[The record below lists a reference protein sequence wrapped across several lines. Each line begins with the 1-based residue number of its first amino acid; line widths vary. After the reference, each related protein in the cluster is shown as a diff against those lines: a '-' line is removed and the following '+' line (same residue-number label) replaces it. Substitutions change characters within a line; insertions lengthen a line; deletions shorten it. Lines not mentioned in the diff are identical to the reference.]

1 VCGPEHRS
9 PGACE
14 GGSEIRSRRQGPEE
28 IGTAQAAKTT
38 RGLTASAPV
47 GVGVTARRTR
57 GIRGDR
63 RGGRASH
70 PLCTVSGVR
79 DVLLDDLDARQYEAV
94 TSDAAPLA
102 IIAPAGS
109 GKTRV
114 LTRRIAYGAREG
126 RVQPKHVLAVTFTRK
141 AAGELVSRIGR
152 LGVDGRITASTFHAI
167 ALAQLRRHATE
178 RNREPPRVLERK
190 ARILG
195 PILGMRGPSASIAVA
210 DIAAE
215 IEWAKARLIGPD
227 GYEHAAE
234 AAGRRPP
241 RAVGEVS
248 RVYAAY
254 EAEKRKRHVVD
265 FDDVLSRC
273 ADAIGRDEEFA
284 AGQRW
289 RFRHLFVDEFQDATP
304 LQLRLLRAWLG
315 TTQDLTVVGD
325 PAQAIY
331 GFAGADARPLLA
343 FERTF
348 PGGTTIVLERNYRS
362 TPAVVAIAEVALGNA
377 AGDRRREPEA
387 IRADGAPPTITRY
400 DDDDAEAHAIAEACW
415 HAHADGVPWNRIAVL
430 FRINAHSSRFE
441 AALTTRG
448 VPFRIGEGQRFTA
461 RAPVRALLD
470 ELRDAERTR
479 PGLPFGQYLA
489 DLAGGRRHDRVTSAR
504 EEAGTDVAETPDI
517 APSERDALL
526 ELGRDY
532 LDSVSGSGAV
542 VEFATWLDTATGGS
556 TDAHGVDLVTFH
568 RAKGLEWTLVFV
580 TGLERGMVPISWA
593 TTPEAQAEERRLLH
607 VALSRAEDELRVSW
621 ARTRLVGSR
630 RAPRE
635 PSPWLGLLE
644 EAANH
649 APHGLLTRPRAP
661 RDHLGELRAT
671 LAAASPPAPP
681 PNRTGR
687 LRH

>member
-1 VCGPEHRS
+1 M
-9 PGACE
+9 
-14 GGSEIRSRRQGPEE
+14 
-28 IGTAQAAKTT
+28 
-38 RGLTASAPV
+38 
-47 GVGVTARRTR
+47 
-57 GIRGDR
+57 
-63 RGGRASH
+63 
-70 PLCTVSGVR
+70 
-79 DVLLDDLDARQYEAV
+79 LLDDLDPRQHDAV
-94 TSDAAPLA
+94 TSVAAPLA

-126 RVQPKHVLAVTFTRK
+126 RLNPRHVLAVTFTRK

-152 LGVDGRITASTFHAI
+152 LGVDGLITAGTFHAI
-167 ALAQLRRHATE
+167 ALAQLRRHAAE
-178 RNREPPRVLERK
+178 RNREPPKVLEHK
-190 ARILG
+190 ARLLG
-195 PILGMRGPSASIAVA
+195 PILGGRGPSASVAIA

-227 GYEHAAE
+227 RYQAAAE

-241 RAVGEVS
+241 RAAGEVS
-248 RVYAAY
+248 RVYASY
-254 EAEKRKRHVVD
+254 ESEKRKRHVVD
-265 FDDVLSRC
+265 FDDVLGRC
-273 ADAIGRDEEFA
+273 ADAIAHDEEFA

-315 TTQDLTVVGD
+315 TTHDLTVVGD

-331 GFAGADARPLLA
+331 GFTGADATPLIA

-348 PGGTTIVLERNYRS
+348 PGGTTIVLDRNYRS
-362 TPAVVAIAEVALGNA
+362 TPAVVALAEVALGNA
-377 AGDRRREPEA
+377 AGDRRRQPEA
-387 IRADGAPPTITRY
+387 IRPDGAPPTITGF
-400 DDDDAEAHAIAEACW
+400 DDDDAEAHAIAHACW

-430 FRINAHSSRFE
+430 FRTNAHSSRFE
-441 AALTTRG
+441 TALTKRG

-461 RAPVRALLD
+461 RVPVRALLG
-470 ELRDAERTR
+470 ELREAERTR

-489 DLAGGRRHDRVTSAR
+489 DLAADNAEREAAEPETGRAVDAKSADLAPPER
-504 EEAGTDVAETPDI
+504 DPI
-517 APSERDALL
+517 APPERDATAPADPSERDALL

-532 LDSVSGSGAV
+532 LDSVGGPGAV
-542 VEFATWLDTATGGS
+542 SEFTAWLDTATGGS
-556 TDAHGVDLVTFH
+556 TGAHGVDLVTFH

-580 TGLERGMVPISWA
+580 TGIERGMVPISWA

-607 VALSRAEDELRVSW
+607 VALSRAEDELHVSW
-621 ARTRLVGSR
+621 ARARFVGTR

-644 EAANH
+644 NEANR
-649 APHGLLTRPRAP
+649 APHGLLTRRRAP
-661 RDHLGELRAT
+661 RDHLGDLRAT

-681 PNRTGR
+681 PDRRGR